1 MEKLLETS
9 KTQALRESGI
19 INQTEVVKVIGDICV
34 AEDVVTGTRRVLQ
47 GVTEASATSNSRRLL
62 KD

>member
-1 MEKLLETS
+1 MEKLLEAS
-9 KTQALRESGI
+9 KTQALRESGV

-34 AEDVVTGTRRVLQ
+34 AEDVVTGARRVLQ
-47 GVTEASATSNSRRLL
+47 GVSESSVSSSTRRLL